1 MMQARRKAHARRLA
15 TALLHKRAPLVMA
28 QLVTLICLAG
38 YVDHLIGLDSPST
51 KLIDACEYFSGD
63 MAITL
68 GFREAGLKAVGYD
81 VRYHQNGEMDLRTNH
96 GFILAITLA
105 MSVVAGGFSWFA
117 PVCSS
122 WGFLCSSQSGRCI
135 GMPGGFSNVHWV
147 VTGNLLASRTI
158 LLVMLQVAR
167 SVWCDY

>member
-63 MAITL
+63 MAVTL

-81 VRYHQNGEMDLRTNH
+81 VRYHQNGEMDLSTNH
-96 GFILAITLA
+96 GFILAIT
-105 MSVVAGGFSWFA
+105 GNE
-117 PVCSS
+117 C
-122 WGFLCSSQSGRCI
+122 CGR
-135 GMPGGFSNVHWV
+135 G
-147 VTGNLLASRTI
+147 I
-158 LLVMLQVAR
+158 LLVCTCLLELGIPMLFTK
-167 SVWCDY
+167 W